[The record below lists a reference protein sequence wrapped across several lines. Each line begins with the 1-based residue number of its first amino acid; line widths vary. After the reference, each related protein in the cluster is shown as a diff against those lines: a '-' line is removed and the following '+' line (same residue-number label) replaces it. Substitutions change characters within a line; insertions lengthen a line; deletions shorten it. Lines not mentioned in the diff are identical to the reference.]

1 MASGN
6 AARKSWAL
14 AGKNLGLTCHAK
26 STPTLI
32 SVTTPRA
39 SGIARWA
46 RSSRLCTEYVS
57 GGFRLRWFH
66 NWDLLKG
73 YDYQAAD
80 VRDIGMGGARSP
92 LIGEFELILPG
103 ALAKLTGVSQQ
114 LFGTDGVRGTANREP
129 ITAPSAMRLA
139 QSAARVL
146 LPGGETSRPVAI
158 VGRDTR
164 ASGEFLESAVASGLA
179 SLGVDVLLAGIIPTP
194 AIAYLTACHEAAF
207 GVVIS
212 ASHNPFDDNGI
223 KFFRCTGYKLSNAE
237 EDEIEAEYSRYR
249 QCVRLPIGKGVGRI
263 KPLRDAVEQYAA
275 FAASTVPKRMS
286 LSGLRVVVDL
296 ANGAAFQTTPLV
308 LATLG
313 AKVDV
318 RYAAPDGY
326 NINEG
331 CGGTHPDTLAQLVR
345 ESGADLGLA
354 HDGDADRLLLCD
366 ERGSP
371 LDGDEIL
378 AIAATYLLQI
388 DQLRANTV
396 VATLMTNFGLDE
408 LMHQM
413 GGKVLRTKVGDRNVI
428 ESMVDHNL
436 NLGGEQSGHIIF
448 RDFTT
453 TGDGLISALQILS
466 IMVSSKKSLSELRQI
481 LRKYPQVL
489 RSVRVVENSRSNN
502 FHC

>member
-1 MASGN
+1 M
-6 AARKSWAL
+6 
-14 AGKNLGLTCHAK
+14 
-26 STPTLI
+26 
-32 SVTTPRA
+32 
-39 SGIARWA
+39 
-46 RSSRLCTEYVS
+46 
-57 GGFRLRWFH
+57 
-66 NWDLLKG
+66 D
-73 YDYQAAD
+73 
-80 VRDIGMGGARSP
+80 
-92 LIGEFELILPG
+92 
-103 ALAKLTGVSQQ
+103 KLTGVSQQ
-114 LFGTDGVRGTANREP
+114 LFGTDGVRGTANRDP
-129 ITAPSAMRLA
+129 ITAFAAMRLA

-146 LPGGETSRPVAI
+146 LPPGETSHPVVVI
-158 VGRDTR
+158 GRDTR
-164 ASGEFLESAVASGLA
+164 ASGEFLESAVATGLA

-194 AIAYLTACHEAAF
+194 AVAYLTACHEAAF
-207 GVVIS
+207 GIVIS

-223 KFFRCTGYKLSNAE
+223 KFFRSTGYKLSDAE
-237 EDEIEAEYSRYR
+237 EGEIEAEYFRPHESV
-249 QCVRLPIGKGVGRI
+249 QLPTGKSVGRI
-263 KPLRDAVEQYAA
+263 KPLRGAVEQYAA
-275 FAASTVPKRMS
+275 FAASTVPKGMS
-286 LSGLRVVVDL
+286 LSGLRIVVDL
-296 ANGAAFQTTPLV
+296 ANGASFQTTPLV

-331 CGGTHPDTLAQLVR
+331 CGGTYPGTLAELVR

-366 ERGSP
+366 ERSRP

-408 LMHQM
+408 LMHQL
-413 GGKVLRTKVGDRNVI
+413 GGKVLRTKVGDRYVI

-466 IMVSSKKSLSELRQI
+466 IMVSSEKPLSELRRI
-481 LRKYPQVL
+481 LRKFPQVQRNIPVKEKL
-489 RSVRVVENSRSNN
+489 PFEQFPALIRQLATAERELAGKGRVVLRYSGTEPKARLLLEGPEVTQLAHLAGAIEHALNEALGE
-502 FHC
+502 